1 MRTLRFLGLI
11 AALACSAVRAA
22 PAAEAARTDALAQ
35 FRKDLVGALASHA
48 DAEHLLGAAL
58 LARSLQAQPQ
68 ALTFHDLLA
77 RAAATTDAG
86 PAVAWAQLGDC
97 TDDVCPQPQALAKL
111 QRQAPGN
118 AAVWVLA
125 LNAAAAA
132 KDAAAARAAL
142 AEAAARER
150 YDGYSGPL
158 LRAAAAASQ
167 ALPMPAETARALT
180 GSTEATAPAQ
190 WLIVAGSV
198 AALPRP
204 AFFAAA
210 ELCLSPAA
218 PDDALRADCLGLGR
232 ALEAGDGFIA
242 RRFGLQLRA
251 RLAADPAQRDDARRA
266 IRDLTWQFE
275 QYSRLGVRALREADV
290 ARALLTRALLGDGEL
305 DACHALLRQFG
316 VPLQAPSDW
325 RPPSER
331 RPSPDTTTLP

>member
-1 MRTLRFLGLI
+1 MRPLRFLGLI
-11 AALACSAVRAA
+11 AALACGAVHAA
-22 PAAEAARTDALAQ
+22 PTAEAARADALAQ
-35 FRKDLVGALASHA
+35 FRKDLVGALAPRA

-58 LARSLQAQPQ
+58 LARTLQAQPQ
-68 ALTFHDLLA
+68 PLTFHDLLA
-77 RAAATTDAG
+77 RAAAAADAG

-97 TDDVCPQPQALAKL
+97 ADATCPQPQALAKL
-111 QRQAPGN
+111 RQQAPGN
-118 AAVWVLA
+118 AAVWLLA

-142 AEAAARER
+142 AEAAARDR

-158 LRAAAAASQ
+158 LRAAAAASL
-167 ALPMPAETARALT
+167 ALPMDPEVARALT
-180 GSTEATAPAQ
+180 GSAEATAPAQ
-190 WLIVAGSV
+190 WLVVAGSV

-210 ELCLSPAA
+210 DLCLRPAA
-218 PDDALRADCLGLGR
+218 PDDALRADCLGLGH
-232 ALEAGDGFIA
+232 ALEGSDGFLA

-251 RLAADPAQRDDARRA
+251 RLATDPARQADAQRE

-290 ARALLTRALLGDGEL
+290 ARALLTLALRGDGEL
-305 DACHALLRQFG
+305 DACRALLRRFG
-316 VPLQAPSDW
+316 VPLQAPPAW

-331 RPSPDTTTLP
+331 RPLPATTALP